1 MSKSKLFTLADAV
14 AYANGE
20 KTKKGRKWENDCQ
33 SIFVDNGLLPEGDIS
48 KSLFKKTTFDF
59 VVKHLTAPI
68 HRKITDFYLPKF
80 NQIIECK
87 DGLSDST
94 EQAIYFSVNSLIE
107 SNQFGPDFKFVLLL
121 KYPEDNKRRAKSLVD
136 FAKNCPNFEVYIGK
150 EGVKEYAEK
159 ISKNKITSEE
169 LPMGDIVWCKF
180 KDLID
185 NDKNRP
191 KDWEHVYKLVDSILT
206 ETSSGSVR
214 GLLRTFIGFK
224 SKNGK
229 IHLVDAHH
237 LKAACE
243 IINNYT
249 KYQIDEVPVYT
260 LDHLSHLS
268 EEEMS
273 SLMSIIN
280 VLVLKWSVFAFVKLW
295 EKTYHKLMQENDSY
309 ESKWYPYNKLA
320 ESMEDLQNY
329 LDLDDASKAP
339 CVQAF
344 CFNTRADEGNWGSNT
359 RQIHDGVLSFDE
371 KTYNNK
377 LRLIIESQK
386 KLADFIDKT
395 RKVVGSSYKI
405 NPNSKDTISTPKKT
419 MAILKAFATE
429 LSIQETEV
437 SSPEVYSSIL
447 KELSNGYWENQTTF
461 PSWDELGDYEVSD
474 FKKLALFP
482 TTGDEMKHTVKDKIV
497 NEAKTLAKRKK

>member
-14 AYANGE
+14 SYANGE
-20 KTKKGRKWENDCQ
+20 KTKKGKKWEKDCQ
-33 SIFVDNGLLPEGDIS
+33 EIFVGNGLLPEGDIS
-48 KSLFKKTTFDF
+48 KSLFKRTTFDF

-107 SNQFGPDFKFVLLL
+107 SNQYGSDFKFVLLL
-121 KYPEDNKRRAKSLVD
+121 KEPEQNKRRAKSLID
-136 FAKNCPNFEVYIGK
+136 FTKNCPNFEIYVGK
-150 EGVKEYAEK
+150 DGVRQYAENVA
-159 ISKNKITSEE
+159 KNKFTTND

-180 KDLID
+180 NNLID

-191 KDWEHVYKLVDSILT
+191 KDWEHVYKLVDSILAP
-206 ETSSGSVR
+206 TSSGEVR

-237 LKAACE
+237 LKAACD
-243 IINNYT
+243 IVNKYT
-249 KYQIDEVPVYT
+249 TYQIDEVPVYT

-268 EEEMS
+268 EEEVS

-280 VLVLKWSVFAFVKLW
+280 VLVLKWGVYAFVKLW
-295 EKTYHKLMQENDSY
+295 EKTYHKLMQEDKSY
-309 ESKWYPYNKLA
+309 EPKWYPYNKLA
-320 ESMEDLQNY
+320 ESMEDLKDY
-329 LDLDDASKAP
+329 LKLDDASKAP

-344 CFNTRADEGNWGSNT
+344 CFNTRADEGDWDNNT
-359 RQIHDGVLSFDE
+359 KVIHNGVLHFDE
-371 KTYNNK
+371 KTYNEK

-386 KLADFIDKT
+386 SLADFVDKT
-395 RKVVGSSYKI
+395 RNVVGSSYRIGKE
-405 NPNSKDTISTPKKT
+405 TISTPKKT

-429 LSIQETEV
+429 LSIQETEI
-437 SSPEVYSSIL
+437 STPETYRGIL
-447 KELSNGYWENQTTF
+447 KELSNGYWDNQNTF
-461 PSWDELGDYEVSD
+461 PSWNDLSDYELSD
-474 FKKLALFP
+474 YKKLAMFP
-482 TTGDEMKHTVKDKIV
+482 TTGDEMKHCVKDFIV
-497 NEAKTLAKRKK
+497 PEVNRIVKRSK